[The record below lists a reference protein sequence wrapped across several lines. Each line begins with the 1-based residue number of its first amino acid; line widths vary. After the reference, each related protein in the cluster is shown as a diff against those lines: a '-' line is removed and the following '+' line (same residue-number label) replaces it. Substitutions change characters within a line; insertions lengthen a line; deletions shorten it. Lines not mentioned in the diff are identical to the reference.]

1 MATFLSTIPPG
12 SIGADLGCG
21 NGKYLYLRSA
31 LGEPSNNSS
40 LITLGADRCEPL
52 VRAAQYNF
60 PPSENT
66 VKHIH
71 DVAVS
76 DALCSN
82 YRDAVFDYALS
93 IATIHHFSTPERRRQ
108 SIEEL
113 IRIVKPVQKSS
124 SLSQEPT
131 DTPTCHAAGRFM
143 VYVWAF
149 EQRGGGR
156 RLFDTHLA
164 DCQDAAAAQDVLVPW
179 VRTAQHT
186 EGKEDVHHRCMYD
199 ESLTRR
205 LSPLP

>member
-1 MATFLSTIPPG
+1 M
-12 SIGADLGCG
+12 
-21 NGKYLYLRSA
+21 
-31 LGEPSNNSS
+31 
-40 LITLGADRCEPL
+40 
-52 VRAAQYNF
+52 
-60 PPSENT
+60 
-66 VKHIH
+66 KHIH